1 MSDRSSLTVC
11 WVLCSVLALLGGS
24 LVVGGCGGSPG
35 SASEPAAT
43 SAAAEPTRVD
53 AVPVARADLAVY
65 AEATGYLQPWRKVD
79 VAAEAGGKVL
89 ARRVENG
96 QRVAAG
102 SLLLQLDP
110 RDREIELEEA
120 RAEWLKIRAAYAVS
134 YELDDQ
140 RDGSLPVAP
149 SRPAAAA
156 PDLRKA
162 EELYAGGLIAK
173 RELDAARRQAEG
185 QGVLS
190 GSQRGEVRAA
200 TTGLTQAEQRIAR
213 ATLALERTRILAP
226 FSGRVADVAF
236 EYGQQVSPGER
247 LLTLLEDDRIKV
259 EVDVL
264 EADMVHL
271 RPGAPARVRIP
282 SLGGRTLA
290 GTVYAI
296 NPQVDSKTGTG
307 RVTVA
312 IANPQQLLLS
322 GLFANVELEVRQLP
336 GRLVVPAAALL
347 ERQGR
352 SLVFRVDGG
361 RALWTYVQTGER
373 SGDRV
378 EIVDGLNEGDVVAVQ
393 GHFALAHEAPVEARI
408 VDLPAADPPPPAPG
422 SPRDG
427 PRP

>member
-1 MSDRSSLTVC
+1 MRDRL
-11 WVLCSVLALLGGS
+11 LASVRWILFSMLALLAGTVLTWAMRGAPDDAS
-24 LVVGGCGGSPG
+24 ESAAP
-35 SASEPAAT
+35 SASS
-43 SAAAEPTRVD
+43 SAAEVTRVG
-53 AVPVARADLAVY
+53 AVPVRRADLAVY

-79 VAAEAGGKVL
+79 LAAEAGGKVL
-89 ARRVENG
+89 ERRVENG

-102 SLLLQLDP
+102 GLLLQLDP

-120 RAEWLKIRAAYAVS
+120 QAEWLKIRAAYAVS
-134 YELDDQ
+134 YETDD
-140 RDGSLPVAP
+140 DGGGTATLAP
-149 SRPAAAA
+149 ASPRPAGPA

-162 EELYAGGLIAK
+162 EDLFAGGLIAR

-190 GSQRGEVRAA
+190 GSRRGEIRAA

-213 ATLALERTRILAP
+213 AKLALERTRILAP
-226 FSGRVADVAF
+226 FAGRAADVAF

-271 RPGAPARVRIP
+271 RQGSPARVRIP
-282 SLGGRTLA
+282 SLGDKTLA
-290 GTVYAI
+290 GSVYSI
-296 NPQVDSKTGTG
+296 NPQVDPKTGTG
-307 RVTVA
+307 RLAVA
-312 IANPQQLLLS
+312 IANPRQLLLS
-322 GLFANVELEVRQLP
+322 GLFANVELEVRRLP

-352 SLVFRVDGG
+352 SLVFRIADG

-373 SGDRV
+373 SGDQV
-378 EIVDGLNEGDVVAVQ
+378 EVVEGLSEGDVVAVQ

-408 VDLPAADPPPPAPG
+408 ETAAGAAPR
-422 SPRDG
+422 S
-427 PRP
+427 